1 VPDQIETKR
10 CGQGSEMIGKS
21 ILILGGVRSGKSQF
35 AQDLASRIGGPVLF
49 VATGEGL
56 DEEMRQRIDEHK
68 RMRPSGWRTVEAPFG
83 IGPRVREQIG
93 DARVVIVDC
102 LTLLVS
108 NVIGRCGD
116 PEQVDA
122 GLVSRKVSA
131 EIDQLAACI
140 GQVDATIIVVSN
152 EVGMGLVPDNRVG
165 RIYRDCLGKANRD
178 LAQRADTVCFM
189 VAGIPMTV
197 KGDL

>member
-1 VPDQIETKR
+1 MR
-10 CGQGSEMIGKS
+10 GKC

-35 AQDLASRIGGPVLF
+35 AQELASRIGGPVLF
-49 VATGEGL
+49 VATGEPL
-56 DEEMRQRIDEHK
+56 DEEMRQRIEEHK
-68 RMRPSGWRTVEAPFG
+68 KARLSNWHTVEAPVRV
-83 IGPRVREQIG
+83 GPRVREQIG
-93 DARVVIVDC
+93 DARVVVIDC

-122 GLVSRKVSA
+122 GLVSQKVAA
-131 EIDQLAACI
+131 EIDELAACI
-140 GQVDATIIVVSN
+140 DEVKATFIMVSN
-152 EVGMGLVPDNRVG
+152 EVGMGLVPDNRLG
-165 RIYRDCLGKANRD
+165 RMYRDCLGKANRD
-178 LAQRADTVCFM
+178 LAQRADAVHFM

>member
-1 VPDQIETKR
+1 MR
-10 CGQGSEMIGKS
+10 GKS

-35 AQDLASRIGGPVLF
+35 AQDIASQLGGPVLF
-49 VATGEGL
+49 VATGEAL

-68 RMRPSGWRTVEAPFG
+68 KVRPSGWRTVEVPVSVG
-83 IGPRVREQIG
+83 RRIREEVG

-122 GLVSRKVSA
+122 GVVSRKVSA
-131 EIDQLAACI
+131 EI
-140 GQVDATIIVVSN
+140 
-152 EVGMGLVPDNRVG
+152 
-165 RIYRDCLGKANRD
+165 
-178 LAQRADTVCFM
+178 
-189 VAGIPMTV
+189 
-197 KGDL
+197 